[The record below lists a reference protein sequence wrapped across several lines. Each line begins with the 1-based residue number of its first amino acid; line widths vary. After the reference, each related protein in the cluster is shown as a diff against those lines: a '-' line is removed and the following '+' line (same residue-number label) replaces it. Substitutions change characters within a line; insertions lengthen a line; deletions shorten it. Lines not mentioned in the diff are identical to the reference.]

1 MLPYLIQIS
10 NGWQEY
16 ANKINQFDEKD
27 FFPLYKVIAECAEN
41 AGMEDICDNK
51 YNKNFSNI
59 EYSYKDKMDV
69 IVGADF
75 TLKIE
80 DE

>member
-1 MLPYLIQIS
+1 MLPYLIQIAE
-10 NGWQEY
+10 GWKEY

-27 FFPLYKVIAECAEN
+27 FFSLYKVIAECAES
-41 AGMEDICDNK
+41 ASTEDISDNK
-51 YNKNFSNI
+51 YNKNFTNI
-59 EYSYKDKMDV
+59 ECSYKDKMDV